1 LASLEEYQSMLQT
14 LRPAVTM
21 LLAFTLLTGVVYP
34 LAVTGIAWIMMQDQA
49 LGSLAVKDGK
59 VIGSSLI
66 GQAFTKDSYFHGRP
80 SATMGPD
87 PADSSKSIDA
97 PYNAAASTGSNLG
110 PITNKL
116 IDRVKADVETL
127 RAQGAVGPIP
137 VDAVTTSSSGLD
149 PDISPETAL
158 LQVPRVAKARALS
171 EERVRS
177 LVDAHVDG
185 RALGL
190 LGEPRVNVLELNL
203 ALDVLAR

>member
-1 LASLEEYQSMLQT
+1 MLQT
-14 LRPAVTM
+14 LRPAVAM

>member
-1 LASLEEYQSMLQT
+1 MLQT
-14 LRPAVTM
+14 LRTAAAM

-34 LAVTGIAWIMMQDQA
+34 LAVTGIGWIMMHDQA
-49 LGSLAVKDGK
+49 LGSLVVKDGK
-59 VIGSSLI
+59 VIGSGLV
-66 GQAFTKDSYFHGRP
+66 GQAFAKDSYFHGRP
-80 SATMGPD
+80 SATTGPD
-87 PADSSKSIDA
+87 PADSSKTIDA

-110 PITNKL
+110 PITRKL

-158 LQVPRVAKARALS
+158 LQVPRVAKARALP

-177 LVDAHVDG
+177 LVDTHVAG

-203 ALDVLAR
+203 ALDELAR

>member
-1 LASLEEYQSMLQT
+1 MLQT

-34 LAVTGIAWIMMQDQA
+34 FAVTGIAWIMMQDQA
-49 LGSLAVKDGK
+49 LGSLVIKDGK

-66 GQAFTKDSYFHGRP
+66 GQAFTKDNYFHGRP

-116 IDRVKADVETL
+116 IDRVKAEVETL
-127 RAQGAVGPIP
+127 RGQGTVGPIP
-137 VDAVTTSSSGLD
+137 VDAVTTSASGLD

-158 LQVPRVAKARALS
+158 LQVPRVAKSRALP
-171 EERVRS
+171 EQRVRS
-177 LVDAHVDG
+177 LVDAHVAG
-185 RALGL
+185 RAFGL